1 MNDSVFAQFD
11 FWVMVTVSVLLP
23 FVIYGALLVTRSVS
37 RGTVLLL
44 GFAMIA
50 IAGFDVYFLRH
61 IAALATTTPSLS
73 DDAVFVSEVSF
84 ALYLFPLMFGGIGV
98 NLISHILVSHLVGA
112 EKRFSKEHP
121 DDKPS

>member
-1 MNDSVFAQFD
+1 MSDTVFTQFD
-11 FWVMVTVSVLLP
+11 FWVMVAVSALLP
-23 FVIYGALLVTRSVS
+23 FAIYAALLATRSVS
-37 RGTVLLL
+37 RGTVLFL
-44 GFAMIA
+44 GFALVA

-61 IAALATTTPSLS
+61 IAAVARATPSLA

-98 NLISHILVSHLVGA
+98 NLISHILVSHLIGA

-121 DDKPS
+121 EDRPR